1 MVLLSQFDSAAS
13 QKLINKLIG
22 DCRNEDEERFGVGTI
37 ETIDVIKTFCS
48 MHLAVN
54 LRIAFLN
61 SLGTNDDSEKR
72 YYRVYTL
79 VHEFC
84 KLFWKSEVP
93 EYCSGVLSFSD
104 FLKIKIDLASEDQL
118 TYYNNCLK
126 LRLHRQVD
134 SQYFVSPLNACKII
148 YISDMLPLII

>member
-1 MVLLSQFDSAAS
+1 MLGLPNPNSINWTLVLLSQFDSAAS

-22 DCRNEDEERFGVGTI
+22 DCCNEDEERFGVGTI
-37 ETIDVIKTFCS
+37 ETIDVIKTFCC

-84 KLFWKSEVP
+84 KLFGKSEVP

-104 FLKIKIDLASEDQL
+104 F
-118 TYYNNCLK
+118 
-126 LRLHRQVD
+126 
-134 SQYFVSPLNACKII
+134 
-148 YISDMLPLII
+148 